1 MFDALKYSHSPVYR
15 ENFHKDHESQWRSQ
29 YSARPLPQ
37 KNNQKPRMPAT
48 RCCNKLK
55 KKRVNISKL
64 EPLKKVSLQIKK
76 AVRQQYKTGQS

>member
-1 MFDALKYSHSPVYR
+1 MSHNGVASTALDLCLK
-15 ENFHKDHESQWRSQ
+15 KITRSLECQ
-29 YSARPLPQ
+29 RLVAAI
-37 KNNQKPRMPAT
+37 N
-48 RCCNKLK
+48 LK